1 MRISV
6 FGIGYVGVVSSV
18 CLAGLG
24 HRVIA
29 VDVTPAKVDFLRR
42 GLSPIVEPSVDELI
56 TDAVGQGLLTATGN
70 GAEAVAATDLSLIC
84 VGTPSAADG
93 SVAFNAVD
101 AVIAEI
107 GAAIAAKGTPH
118 AVVMR
123 STLPPGSAEERVIPA
138 LEAAAGRRLGNGLH
152 YYSNPE
158 FLREGTAVQDFRA
171 PPYTLVGAPSGDN
184 ADLLR
189 QLYEPLASSL
199 HVVPLRVAESVKYL
213 SNAYHAVKLAFANE
227 AGGVLAAYGV
237 DAPATFRL
245 FCEDRVLNISSA
257 YLRPGFAFGGSC
269 LPKDMR
275 GMLSLGDRKSIPMP
289 LLSQVLSSNN
299 AVVDRAFDLI
309 AGHGRQRVS
318 LFGLAF
324 KQGTDDLRESPL
336 VQLAERLIGKG
347 YELSIFDR
355 PVKVASLLGS
365 NRSYV
370 EREIPHLERLMV
382 DSPQAALAGSQLAV
396 VGHIGAADRPALLSA
411 LNGQAVVDLAGI
423 GELRNRADISYTGI
437 CW

>member
-1 MRISV
+1 M
-6 FGIGYVGVVSSV
+6 
-18 CLAGLG
+18 
-24 HRVIA
+24 
-29 VDVTPAKVDFLRR
+29 
-42 GLSPIVEPSVDELI
+42 
-56 TDAVGQGLLTATGN
+56 
-70 GAEAVAATDLSLIC
+70 EAVAASDLSLIC
-84 VGTPSAADG
+84 VGTPRAADG
-93 SVAFNAVD
+93 SVSFTAVD

-107 GAAIAAKGTPH
+107 GAAVAAKSSAH

-123 STLPPGSAEERVIPA
+123 STLPPGSAEDRVIPA
-138 LEAAAGRRLGNGLH
+138 LEAAARRRLGNGLH

-158 FLREGTAVQDFRA
+158 FLREGTAVQDFRT
-171 PPYTLVGAPSGDN
+171 PPYTLVGAASGDN

-189 QLYEPLASSL
+189 RLYEPIATSL
-199 HVVPLRVAESVKYL
+199 HVVPFRVAESVKYL

-227 AGGVLAAYGV
+227 AGVVLAAYGV

-245 FCEDRVLNISSA
+245 FCEDRILNISSA

-275 GMLSLGDRKSIPMP
+275 GLLSLGDRKSIPMP
-289 LLSQVLSSNN
+289 LLSQVLTSNS

-309 AGHGRQRVS
+309 ACHGRQRVS

-347 YELSIFDR
+347 YDLRIFDR

-370 EREIPHLERLMV
+370 EKEIPHLEKLMV
-382 DSPQAALAGSQLAV
+382 DSPAAALDGSRLAV
-396 VGHIGAADRPALLSA
+396 IGHIGAADRPALLSA
-411 LNGQAVVDLAGI
+411 LNGQAIVDLAGI
-423 GELRNRADISYTGI
+423 GELRDRPDISYAGI